1 MTPKELEALYARGN
15 RGYLNEPEPG
25 PLLNKIRKAGIIK
38 GGGRPLDDEGE
49 DSADSA
55 TIRSSVVEPEPD
67 LLPLPLVK
75 DFEVICI
82 NNVGI
87 EDKFDQGVEYVAVA
101 LREVGFLTVYDK
113 LGKKQT
119 CMASRFKIA
128 EEE

>member
-1 MTPKELEALYARGN
+1 MNPDDYLEAINKRAHGWI
-15 RGYLNEPEPG
+15 NEPEPG
-25 PLLNKIRKAGIIK
+25 PLLNKIRKAGIVP

-55 TIRSSVVEPEPD
+55 TIRSSVVEPEP
-67 LLPLPLVK
+67 LPLVK
-75 DFEVICI
+75 DFEVICL

-101 LREVGFLTVYDK
+101 VVRELGFLTVYDK
-113 LGKKQT
+113 FGKKQT